1 MDGVRIGKRWMDGL
15 HVGQW
20 RMDGLCRAL
29 LLAVASAALAC
40 GEAPQTDTQAPE
52 RPEGWQAT
60 SLFGEDLFQLEDT
73 AGAIADADAALAEA
87 PDDVELIIASGR
99 VRRNFWHYR
108 QAMELYGRAID
119 LAPDDWRPYRYR
131 GHRHISVREFDAAIR
146 DLESARERAPMNWDV
161 AYHLGLAY
169 FVSGDF
175 TRAADEY
182 MRCLRVAAS
191 PEARDAQTDDFRSCA
206 QNADDPESFVAMTEW
221 AVRALMRSGR
231 DAEATEM
238 LAGVAEDLV
247 IETNVA
253 YYHDLLFY
261 KGVKTEDEL
270 LDPGG
275 DAPYRLET
283 VGQGVANWLLVQGDT
298 ARAVELYERI
308 VDDPWW
314 PGFGRIAGEAE
325 LARIRSR

>member
-1 MDGVRIGKRWMDGL
+1 
-15 HVGQW
+15 
-20 RMDGLCRAL
+20 
-29 LLAVASAALAC
+29 
-40 GEAPQTDTQAPE
+40 
-52 RPEGWQAT
+52 
-60 SLFGEDLFQLEDT
+60 
-73 AGAIADADAALAEA
+73 
-87 PDDVELIIASGR
+87 
-99 VRRNFWHYR
+99 
-108 QAMELYGRAID
+108 
-119 LAPDDWRPYRYR
+119 
-131 GHRHISVREFDAAIR
+131 
-146 DLESARERAPMNWDV
+146 
-161 AYHLGLAY
+161 
-169 FVSGDF
+169 
-175 TRAADEY
+175 